1 MVPGL
6 PVYNVYIVSYSEE
19 SAEEVEKELSKV
31 ARILSKSRSIVVRS
45 FYYYRV
51 DISSED
57 EITRVLKTYVD
68 KGDISWYKI
77 ERTMG

>member
-1 MVPGL
+1 M

-19 SAEEVEKELSKV
+19 SAEEVERELSRV
-31 ARILSKSRSIVVRS
+31 SRIISKSRSGVVKS

-51 DISSED
+51 YTESEEEISK
-57 EITRVLKTYVD
+57 ILKGYAER
-68 KGDISWYKI
+68 GDISWYKV

>member
-1 MVPGL
+1 VLGL
-6 PVYNVYIVSYSEE
+6 PVYNVYIVLYSEE
-19 SAEEVEKELSKV
+19 SVEEVEKELSKV
-31 ARILSKSRSIVVRS
+31 ARILSKSRSMVVRS

-51 DISSED
+51 DTSSED
-57 EITRVLKTYVD
+57 EIARVLKMYID

>member
-1 MVPGL
+1 MLGL

-19 SAEEVEKELSKV
+19 SVEEVEKELSKV
-31 ARILSKSRSIVVRS
+31 ARILSKSRSMVVRS

-51 DISSED
+51 DTSSED
-57 EITRVLKTYVD
+57 EIARVLKMYID
-68 KGDISWYKI
+68 KEDISWYKI

>member
-1 MVPGL
+1 MLGL

-19 SAEEVEKELSKV
+19 SVEEVEKELSKV
-31 ARILSKSRSIVVRS
+31 ARILSKSRSMVVRS

-51 DISSED
+51 DTSSED
-57 EITRVLKTYVD
+57 EIARVLKMYID
-68 KGDISWYKI
+68 EGDISWYKI

>member
-1 MVPGL
+1 VLGL

-19 SAEEVEKELSKV
+19 SVEEVEKELSKV
-31 ARILSKSRSIVVRS
+31 ARILSKSRSMVVRS

-51 DISSED
+51 DTSSED
-57 EITRVLKTYVD
+57 EIPRVLKMYID

>member
-1 MVPGL
+1 VPEL

-19 SAEEVEKELSKV
+19 SVEEVEKELSKV
-31 ARILSKSRSIVVRS
+31 ARILSKSRSMVVRS

-51 DISSED
+51 DTSSED
-57 EITRVLKTYVD
+57 EIARVLKTYID
-68 KGDISWYKI
+68 KRDISWYKI

>member
-1 MVPGL
+1 M

-19 SAEEVEKELSKV
+19 SVEEVEKELSKV
-31 ARILSKSRSIVVRS
+31 ARILSKSRSMVVRS

-51 DISSED
+51 DTSSED
-57 EITRVLKTYVD
+57 EIARVLKTYID
-68 KGDISWYKI
+68 KRDISWYKI

>member
-1 MVPGL
+1 MPEL

-19 SAEEVEKELSKV
+19 SVEEVEKELSKV
-31 ARILSKSRSIVVRS
+31 ARILSKSRSMVVRS

-51 DISSED
+51 DTSSED
-57 EITRVLKTYVD
+57 EIARVLKTYID
-68 KGDISWYKI
+68 KRDISWYKI

>member
-1 MVPGL
+1 VLGL

-19 SAEEVEKELSKV
+19 SVEEVEKELSKV
-31 ARILSKSRSIVVRS
+31 ARILSKSRSMVVRS

-51 DISSED
+51 DTSSED
-57 EITRVLKTYVD
+57 EIARVLKMYID
-68 KGDISWYKI
+68 KEDISWYKI